1 MLVRRTIALLV
12 GVLVA
17 TTLAAPAAAKAK
29 PATKIKFKLDSH
41 EVVVGTDVTGTVKM
55 WTHTGHPWAP
65 FPGATLSVRVDGD
78 EVGSI
83 VTDANGEAD
92 VVYAATTEG
101 DHVMKVVFAGDD
113 THKRAQRAQGF
124 TVSADSTEPTV
135 PEAPVLSA
143 TAGAALV
150 SLSWTVPAEGGSAIT
165 GYNVYRGT
173 TSGGEALLVSGATG
187 TTYDDTTAVSGTTYY
202 YQVTAVN
209 TDGESARSN
218 EVSATPT

>member
-1 MLVRRTIALLV
+1 MSFRRTFTLLV

-17 TTLAAPAAAKAK
+17 TSLALPAGAKSK
-29 PATKIKFKLDSH
+29 PVTKIKFKLDSH
-41 EVVVGTDVTGTVKM
+41 EMVVGDDVTGTVKVC
-55 WTHTGHPWAP
+55 THTGHPWDP

-78 EVGSI
+78 EVGTV

-92 VVYAATTEG
+92 IVYAGATEG

-124 TVSADSTEPTV
+124 TVAASTEPTV

-150 SLSWTVPAEGGSAIT
+150 SLSWTVPAEGASAIT

-173 TSGGEALLVSGATG
+173 ASGGEALLVSGVAG
-187 TTYDDTTAVSGTTYY
+187 TTYADTTAVSGTTYY

-209 TDGESARSN
+209 AEGEGARSN